1 MPTLSKAFYL
11 FNNKKSFIIKKPITG
26 VIKPMIIISSRK
38 SFNDPDTLKAH
49 GHKYKEIDF
58 STDLAIR
65 ELQEEELLN
74 QISGKRV
81 LLLIHGYNN
90 EQDEVYDAYTVIND
104 KISEH
109 THNKYD
115 CVIGYTWPGG
125 DKGIEWY
132 ASKSRANSV
141 ARRFRFLISA
151 LSQQAD
157 ILDIM
162 SHSLGARVVFK
173 ALKQAK
179 DDTVIRNYFCMA
191 AAVDNEVLEQN
202 EEFHLSISKAK
213 NVFIFHSKN
222 DEVLSI
228 AYKVAEWD
236 NALGL
241 YGPEDKSYI
250 QKQAKNIY
258 VINCK
263 KVIASHGDYK
273 RTKEIYK
280 YINRVLTKRTA
291 KFVTL

>member
-1 MPTLSKAFYL
+1 
-11 FNNKKSFIIKKPITG
+11 
-26 VIKPMIIISSRK
+26 
-38 SFNDPDTLKAH
+38 
-49 GHKYKEIDF
+49 
-58 STDLAIR
+58 
-65 ELQEEELLN
+65 
-74 QISGKRV
+74 
-81 LLLIHGYNN
+81 
-90 EQDEVYDAYTVIND
+90 
-104 KISEH
+104 
-109 THNKYD
+109 
-115 CVIGYTWPGG
+115 
-125 DKGIEWY
+125 
-132 ASKSRANSV
+132 
-141 ARRFRFLISA
+141 
-151 LSQQAD
+151 
-157 ILDIM
+157 M

-213 NVFIFHSKN
+213 NVFIFYSKN

-241 YGPEDKSYI
+241 YGSEDKSYI

-263 KVIASHGDYK
+263 KVIASYGDYK
-273 RTKEIYK
+273 RTKDIYK